1 MLNNKKRDTYFY
13 ILLSLFVVAF
23 ILLGVW
29 IQQLM
34 LYRLRDDIQEQ
45 LAVQNGIRAQRIQE
59 YFEAEFNDMNRL
71 VGYLNK
77 VGLKRFDLLNS
88 YYHYD
93 VSKEGIIDLFNNL
106 EEGISIDFEQY
117 PNIRE
122 SVRGHSSISFSDTH
136 GLLFTVPILRDDNV
150 QYIYYRHYNPIYV
163 KNNFSL
169 KGLGEQGYRIAVV
182 NSEDHVIVPFVGSDK
197 EDETFFFSQEMSGFK
212 TVMREKMKYRNS
224 ASIFFNSSRGPN
236 YLFMTAIP
244 NTEFYLVGFV
254 NEAVVAGDVF
264 QTINTL
270 IVLYIGTILMMAIFL
285 YFYRRDMLRQRAAIE
300 ERNRKVELLSDEIM
314 TTLAMTI
321 DAKDK
326 YTNGHSQRVA
336 AYSELLARRLGYD
349 EEFCHRV
356 RQMALL
362 HDIGKIG
369 VPDSVLNK
377 EGKLTDEEFDII
389 KSHTSV
395 GSEILKNVEAIPDL
409 WQGARHHHER
419 FDGRGYPDR
428 LQGENIPEIARII
441 AVADSYDAMT
451 SKRCYRDV
459 LPQQVVYEEIKK
471 GRGSQFDARVA
482 EMMLKLMDE
491 DKDYQLKQK

>member
-1 MLNNKKRDTYFY
+1 MLNKKRDTYFY

-34 LYRLRDDIQEQ
+34 LYRLRDDVQEQ
-45 LAVQNGIRAQRIQE
+45 LSVQNSIRAQRIEE
-59 YFEAEFNDMNRL
+59 YFEAELNDMNRL

-77 VGLKRFDLLNS
+77 VGLERFDLLNS

-93 VSKEGIIDLFNNL
+93 VSKEGVIDLYTNL
-106 EEGISIDFEQY
+106 EAGISIDFQQF

-122 SVRGHSSISFSDTH
+122 SFRGRSAVSFSNES
-136 GLLFTVPILRDDNV
+136 GLLFTVPILRDGNV
-150 QYIYYRHYNPIYV
+150 QYVYYRHYNSVYV
-163 KNNFSL
+163 RNNFRL
-169 KGLGEQGYRIAVV
+169 RGLDEQGYRIAIVD
-182 NSEDHVIVPFVGSDK
+182 SEDNVVVPFSSHEKSD
-197 EDETFFFSQEMSGFK
+197 EEFFFSQEMSALK
-212 TVMREKMKYRNS
+212 TLMREKMKYRNS
-224 ASIFFNSSRGPN
+224 AGLFFNSSRGPH

-244 NTEFYLVGFV
+244 DTDFYLIGYV
-254 NEAVVAGDVF
+254 NEEAVSGDVF
-264 QTINTL
+264 QTVNIM
-270 IVLYIGTILMMAIFL
+270 IVLYIGVILMIASFL
-285 YFYRRDMLRQRAAIE
+285 YFYNRDMLRKKAAIE

-336 AYSELLARRLGYD
+336 IYSELLARHLGYD

-356 RQMALL
+356 KQMALL

-377 EGKLTDEEFDII
+377 EGKLTDEEFTII
-389 KSHTSV
+389 KSHTAV
-395 GSEILKNVEAIPDL
+395 GSDILKNVEAIPDL
-409 WQGARHHHER
+409 WQGARYHHER
-419 FDGRGYPDR
+419 FDGRGYPDK

-451 SKRCYRDV
+451 SKRCYRDA
-459 LPQQVVYEEIKK
+459 LPQKVVYEEIKK
-471 GRGSQFDARVA
+471 GRGSQFDAKVA

-491 DKDYQLKQK
+491 DKDYQLRQK